1 MKFFKVSNFLFKIFV
16 RSWFLIL
23 GIILS
28 IYFLTLTYSSYV
40 LNFDLGFINYVKSQE
55 FALLTSVVTC
65 SASIIFGLKFQNES
79 IDYLIRNPFNYFLAA
94 LIAGIKLGLCLC
106 LVPLSYFITYLAT
119 HRGLPISYVTNG
131 LFEFVFTFFLCIV
144 CTNIMT
150 IIICF
155 LFKNNII
162 RLFISAITIFITSSA
177 MDISFNTK
185 FKMVIG
191 NIFNVHE
198 DFDYSR
204 YSNFFGFNHDIRF
217 ILDKLIVVAIVVIIL
232 LIIAIKFYRKSKYLK
247 VIKASI
253 LSLVALVV
261 ISFGVLYN
269 SFTFMNQNEIFSY
282 DKEIEEDFIIEEYKM
297 NLDFAY
303 NLKNEAII
311 KIKNNSENKVNK
323 ISLLLD
329 NVFKID
335 SINLEGEN
343 LNFTHEGNKINIA
356 LNKALE
362 KDSKIDLQINYKGR
376 VNHID
381 AIGNQYVIAN
391 GDKVFLPTESLIW
404 YPSTNQE
411 LPMNFDIKL
420 DSKVDIK
427 SNLVVEENS
436 LKGKSKDIFLMS
448 GFSKTVDIEGYEVTY
463 PLESESEL
471 KYSFESLE
479 KSIIDLNLSESE
491 KEEIKNKK
499 RIIFAPI
506 NYGATEIIKILD
518 GIIIS

>member
-1 MKFFKVSNFLFKIFV
+1 MRIFKVSNFLFKIFY

-28 IYFLTLTYSSYV
+28 LYFLTFTYSAYV
-40 LNFDLGFINYVKSQE
+40 LELDWGFINYVKSQE
-55 FALLTSVVTC
+55 FALLTLVISC

-106 LVPLSYFITYLAT
+106 LVPLSYFATYLAT
-119 HRGLPISYVTNG
+119 HRGLPVSYISNG
-131 LFEFVFTFFLCIV
+131 LFEFLFTFFLCIV

-162 RLFISAITIFITSSA
+162 RLFVSAIAIFITSSA
-177 MDISFNTK
+177 MDFSFNTK

-198 DFDYSR
+198 DFDYSG

-217 ILDKLIVVAIVVIIL
+217 ILDKLIIVAILVIIL
-232 LIIAIKFYRKSKYLK
+232 LLIAIKFYKKSKYLK

-269 SFTFMNQNEIFSY
+269 SFTFMNQNEAFSY
-282 DKEIEEDFIIEEYKM
+282 DKEIEQDLIIEEYKM

-303 NLKNEAII
+303 NLKNQSII
-311 KIKNNSENKVNK
+311 KIKNNSENKVNE

-329 NVFKID
+329 EVFKID
-335 SINLEGEN
+335 TVSLEGEN
-343 LNFTHEGNKINIA
+343 LNFTHRGNKIIIA
-356 LNKALE
+356 LNEALE

-411 LPMNFDIKL
+411 QPINFDIKL

-427 SNLVVEENS
+427 SNLSLEENS
-436 LKGKSKDIFLMS
+436 LKGKSKDVFLMS
-448 GFSKTVDIEGYEVTY
+448 GFSKTVDIEGYEITY
-463 PLESESEL
+463 PLESESGF

-491 KEEIKNKK
+491 KEKIKSTKK
-499 RIIFAPI
+499 IIFSPL
-506 NYGATEIIKILD
+506 NYTATEIIKILD
-518 GIIIS
+518 GIIIY